1 MNGPGSDP
9 RGMRPGGEGL
19 QARNER
25 IVWIAFLISPVIYG
39 IVGYWVIGSHTMPA
53 KAAAL
58 PFYLVGLLAAL
69 LALAAPR
76 LIPRSEPTGVELVA
90 PARIVSWSI
99 DESIS
104 IVGFVGVFLGSFPL
118 ATFVLFALVSMGLIW
133 LHRPGD

>member
-9 RGMRPGGEGL
+9 LAMRREVDGL
-19 QARNER
+19 RARNER
-25 IVWIAFLISPVIYG
+25 VIWIAFLISPVIYG

-53 KAAAL
+53 KAAAW
-58 PFYLVGLLAAL
+58 PFYLVGSLVAL

-76 LIPRSEPTGVELVA
+76 LVPRSEPTGVELVA
-90 PARIVSWSI
+90 PARIVSWAI

-104 IVGFVGVFLGSFPL
+104 IIGFVGVFLGSISIT
-118 ATFVLFALVSMGLIW
+118 TFVLFALASMGLIW

>member
-9 RGMRPGGEGL
+9 RAIRPGSEGL
-19 QARNER
+19 QAKNER
-25 IVWIAFLISPVIYG
+25 IIWIAFLISPVIYA
-39 IVGYWVIGSHTMPA
+39 IVGYTVVGGHTIAA
-53 KAAAL
+53 KAPAL
-58 PFYLVGLLAAL
+58 PFYVIGLLIAL
-69 LALAAPR
+69 VALAAPR
-76 LIPRSEPTGVELVA
+76 FVPRSESIATELA
-90 PARIVSWSI
+90 SPARIISWSI